1 MTFRFGKIL
10 IVQYVDAIDPI
21 LFPILRNDYIV
32 QGWKKNNYD
41 IRVFSWRSQLF
52 LGVRK
57 LVRLGD
63 KLVDWNDNFRLFLF
77 SRSAGLAP
85 TASPQANAL
94 VNIINFNTTEAGLSE
109 QVGHI
114 HSFSVQFRVCLT
126 QIHLTASRFDS

>member
-1 MTFRFGKIL
+1 M
-10 IVQYVDAIDPI
+10 
-21 LFPILRNDYIV
+21 
-32 QGWKKNNYD
+32 
-41 IRVFSWRSQLF
+41 
-52 LGVRK
+52 
-57 LVRLGD
+57 RLGD